1 MALYDDL
8 DTKHGPDKVAGWS
21 SGLKLFQ
28 PQLQVKKVNQPAI
41 TPKAILRK
49 PGSKILTPVVL
60 KAKKEPT
67 EQTLPFLAAS
77 GPGPTTSLTDPSSG
91 IVVKSA
97 KGPITVTTTNAT
109 PNPISAAITDDYNW
123 DVVDE
128 YDPMWPN
135 EYDKLVKD
143 RKAKE
148 PPIKPLQGGF
158 GRNRREYKRSFGGMR
173 NSNNNNSNNN
183 NSNSSG
189 GGGGGNSN
197 AGPSHGGSQPDDDG
211 PVAKK
216 FSGFAGRPSS
226 DDEEEFRPGQ
236 SRPSGA
242 AIAPPPS
249 LQESCAGGIPSE
261 GGSKVSQLA
270 AYGGSSVAAKIMA
283 KYGFKDG
290 QGLGKQ
296 EQGMAV
302 ALQVEKT
309 SKRGGR
315 IVHEKDISATTST
328 VSGSGGGS
336 GSGTE
341 IVTTPP
347 SASQGAASEPSITE
361 IMKSPSKV
369 VLLRNMVG
377 PGDVDDELEPEVKDE
392 CNTKYGDVVTVV
404 IHEVPDVVP
413 EEAVRIFV
421 EFKRMES
428 AIKAVVDLNGRFFGG
443 RQVRAGFYNQE
454 KFENMDLG
462 G

>member
-28 PQLQVKKVNQPAI
+28 PQLQVKKVSQPTI

-49 PGSKILTPVVL
+49 PGAKILTPVVL
-60 KAKKEPT
+60 KAKKEPG
-67 EQTLPFLAAS
+67 EQSLPFVA
-77 GPGPTTSLTDPSSG
+77 SSG
-91 IVVKSA
+91 SGATADPQTIVKPSKA
-97 KGPITVTTTNAT
+97 PITVTTTNAT
-109 PNPISAAITDDYNW
+109 PNPISASASDDYNW

-148 PPIKPLQGGF
+148 PPIKPLQSGF
-158 GRNRREYKRSFGGMR
+158 SRNRRDYKRSFGMR
-173 NSNNNNSNNN
+173 MNNNNNSSNSSSNN
-183 NSNSSG
+183 NS
-189 GGGGGNSN
+189 GNN
-197 AGPSHGGSQPDDDG
+197 AGPSHGGSGPMPDDDG
-211 PVAKK
+211 PGGKK

-249 LQESCAGGIPSE
+249 LQEPSAGGVPSE

-315 IVHEKDISATTST
+315 IVHEKDIPAGGGG
-328 VSGSGGGS
+328 GSGAGS
-336 GSGTE
+336 GSGTDT
-341 IVTTPP
+341 VTSPP
-347 SASQGAASEPSITE
+347 SAAQTAPEPSITE

>member
-1 MALYDDL
+1 MALYDDDL
-8 DTKHGPDKVAGWS
+8 DTKHGIAGWS
-21 SGLKLFQ
+21 SGIKLLQ
-28 PQLQVKKVNQPAI
+28 TQLQVKKVNQPVI

-49 PGSKILTPVVL
+49 PLVNTKILTPVVL
-60 KAKKEPT
+60 KAKKEPSAD
-67 EQTLPFLAAS
+67 QPQPF
-77 GPGPTTSLTDPSSG
+77 TTVSSG
-91 IVVKSA
+91 LAGQVTIETTAIVKP
-97 KGPITVTTTNAT
+97 KPITVTTANPA
-109 PNPISAAITDDYNW
+109 PHPISAAASEDYSW

-143 RKAKE
+143 RKSKE
-148 PPIKPLQGGF
+148 PPIKPLQNSF
-158 GRNRREYKRSFGGMR
+158 GRSRREYKRSFGGRM
-173 NSNNNNSNNN
+173 NSNNNSNNN
-183 NSNSSG
+183 TGNTG
-189 GGGGGNSN
+189 GGGGTQ
-197 AGPSHGGSQPDDDG
+197 SHGGGG
-211 PVAKK
+211 PVGGPAEDDSPAVKK
-216 FSGFAGRPSS
+216 YSGFAGRPSS

-236 SRPSGA
+236 ARATSGA

-249 LQESCAGGIPSE
+249 LQESIGVPIPE

-315 IVHEKDISATTST
+315 IVHEKDIPATDST
-328 VSGSGGGS
+328 TPGSEPASGSPPRTGS
-336 GSGTE
+336 N
-341 IVTTPP
+341 
-347 SASQGAASEPSITE
+347 QEPSITE

-404 IHEVPDVVP
+404 IHEVVNVVP
-413 EEAVRIFV
+413 EETVRIFV

-454 KFENMDLG
+454 RFESMDLTG
-462 G
+462 

>member
-21 SGLKLFQ
+21 SGIKLLQ
-28 PQLQVKKVNQPAI
+28 TQLQVKKVNQPAI

-49 PGSKILTPVVL
+49 PIGNKILTPVVL
-60 KAKKEPT
+60 KAKKEPST
-67 EQTLPFLAAS
+67 DQSFASAS
-77 GPGPTTSLTDPSSG
+77 GGGVDMLGSVAIETTPV
-91 IVVKSA
+91 IA
-97 KGPITVTTTNAT
+97 KQAKPITITTANPI
-109 PNPISAAITDDYNW
+109 PNPISLAASDDYSW

-143 RKAKE
+143 RKVKE
-148 PPIKPLQGGF
+148 PPIKPLQGNF
-158 GRNRREYKRSFGGMR
+158 GRNRREYKRSFGMR
-173 NSNNNNSNNN
+173 TNNAPAAPTNSAHEEEPP
-183 NSNSSG
+183 G
-189 GGGGGNSN
+189 
-197 AGPSHGGSQPDDDG
+197 
-211 PVAKK
+211 AKK
-216 FSGFAGRPSS
+216 YSGFAGRPSS
-226 DDEEEFRPGQ
+226 DDEEDFRSGQ
-236 SRPSGA
+236 SRPTGA

-249 LQESCAGGIPSE
+249 LQESTGGSMPE
-261 GGSKVSQLA
+261 GSKVSQLA

-315 IVHEKDISATTST
+315 IVHEKDIPLTATPPTA
-328 VSGSGGGS
+328 GGS
-336 GSGTE
+336 TAAESASAS
-341 IVTTPP
+341 PP
-347 SASQGAASEPSITE
+347 SAGQTQEPSITE

-392 CNTKYGDVVTVV
+392 CNTKYGDVVTVI
-404 IHEVPDVVP
+404 IHEVPNVVP
-413 EEAVRIFV
+413 EESVRIFV

-443 RQVRAGFYNQE
+443 RQVRAGFYKQDR
-454 KFENMDLG
+454 FENMDLG

>member
-60 KAKKEPT
+60 KAKKEST
-67 EQTLPFLAAS
+67 EQTLPFIAAS
-77 GPGPTTSLTDPSSG
+77 GNIGSGSSTSLSDLNS
-91 IVVKSA
+91 VVKTS

-109 PNPISAAITDDYNW
+109 PNTISAATNDDYNW

-148 PPIKPLQGGF
+148 PPIKPMQGGF
-158 GRNRREYKRSFGGMR
+158 GRNRREYKRSFGMRGM
-173 NSNNNNSNNN
+173 NNSNN
-183 NSNSSG
+183 S
-189 GGGGGNSN
+189 GNSN
-197 AGPSHGGSQPDDDG
+197 AGPSHSSQPDEDG
-211 PVAKK
+211 PGAKK

-249 LQESCAGGIPSE
+249 LQEFSAGGIPAE

-315 IVHEKDISATTST
+315 IVHEKDIPASSS
-328 VSGSGGGS
+328 VPGGSSGSGAD
-336 GSGTE
+336 T
-341 IVTTPP
+341 VTSPP
-347 SASQGAASEPSITE
+347 SAAQQGAASEPSITE

-404 IHEVPDVVP
+404 IHEIPDVVP

-454 KFENMDLG
+454 KFENMEL
-462 G
+462 

>member
-28 PQLQVKKVNQPAI
+28 PQLQVKKASQPTI

-49 PGSKILTPVVL
+49 PGSKILTPVVM
-60 KAKKEPT
+60 KAKKEPN
-67 EQTLPFLAAS
+67 EQTLSPFVAS
-77 GPGPTTSLTDPSSG
+77 GTTPTTGSGSLADPNT
-91 IVVKSA
+91 VVKVSKA
-97 KGPITVTTTNAT
+97 PITVTTTSAT
-109 PNPISAAITDDYNW
+109 PNPVSVAASDDYNW

-148 PPIKPLQGGF
+148 PPIKTLQGGF
-158 GRNRREYKRSFGGMR
+158 GRNRREYKRSFGMR
-173 NSNNNNSNNN
+173 MNS
-183 NSNSSG
+183 
-189 GGGGGNSN
+189 GGGGNSSSSSI
-197 AGPSHGGSQPDDDG
+197 AGSSSHSAQPDDEG
-211 PVAKK
+211 PGAKK

-249 LQESCAGGIPSE
+249 LQEFSAGGVPGAE

-315 IVHEKDISATTST
+315 IVHEKDIPATISSAFGVPAVSEVTS
-328 VSGSGGGS
+328 S
-336 GSGTE
+336 
-341 IVTTPP
+341 PP
-347 SASQGAASEPSITE
+347 SAAAQAAGEPSITE

-392 CNTKYGDVVTVV
+392 CNNKYGEVVTVV

-454 KFENMDLG
+454 KFENMHLG

>member
-21 SGLKLFQ
+21 SGIKLLQ
-28 PQLQVKKVNQPAI
+28 TQLQVKKVNQPAI
-41 TPKAILRK
+41 TPKAIMRK
-49 PGSKILTPVVL
+49 PMAGKILTPVVL
-60 KAKKEPT
+60 KARKEPST
-67 EQTLPFLAAS
+67 EQSFVATVGNTNS
-77 GPGPTTSLTDPSSG
+77 GVDIPGSVSIETT
-91 IVVKSA
+91 IKQA
-97 KGPITVTTTNAT
+97 KPITITTTNPI
-109 PNPISAAITDDYNW
+109 PNPISLAASDDYSW

-143 RKAKE
+143 RKVKE
-148 PPIKPLQGGF
+148 PPIKPLQGNF
-158 GRNRREYKRSFGGMR
+158 GRNRREYKRSFGMR
-173 NSNNNNSNNN
+173 TNNTPTP
-183 NSNSSG
+183 G
-189 GGGGGNSN
+189 LG
-197 AGPSHGGSQPDDDG
+197 AAPEEEGPG
-211 PVAKK
+211 AKK
-216 FSGFAGRPSS
+216 YSGFAGRPSS

-236 SRPSGA
+236 SRPTGA

-249 LQESCAGGIPSE
+249 LQESTGGPIPE
-261 GGSKVSQLA
+261 GSKVSQLA

-315 IVHEKDISATTST
+315 IVHEKDIPLTVTPSSVAASATETAPNMS
-328 VSGSGGGS
+328 
-336 GSGTE
+336 
-341 IVTTPP
+341 PP
-347 SASQGAASEPSITE
+347 NAGQTQEPSITE

-392 CNTKYGDVVTVV
+392 CNTKYGDVVTVI
-404 IHEVPDVVP
+404 IHEVPNVVP

-443 RQVRAGFYNQE
+443 RQVRAGFYKQDR
-454 KFENMDLG
+454 FENMDLG

>member
-49 PGSKILTPVVL
+49 PGSK
-60 KAKKEPT
+60 
-67 EQTLPFLAAS
+67 TLPFLAAS
-77 GPGPTTSLTDPSSG
+77 GPGPTTSLIDPSSG

-109 PNPISAAITDDYNW
+109 PNPISAAVTDDYNW

-158 GRNRREYKRSFGGMR
+158 GRNRREYKRS
-173 NSNNNNSNNN
+173 
-183 NSNSSG
+183 
-189 GGGGGNSN
+189 
-197 AGPSHGGSQPDDDG
+197 
-211 PVAKK
+211 
-216 FSGFAGRPSS
+216 GFAGRPSS

-261 GGSKVSQLA
+261 GGSKYVRSRSHCALFMDATFCLPSDQNSRSLSYRVSQLA

-404 IHEVPDVVP
+404 IHEVPNVVP

>member
-21 SGLKLFQ
+21 SGIKLLQ
-28 PQLQVKKVNQPAI
+28 TQLQVKKVNQPVI

-49 PGSKILTPVVL
+49 PLVNTKILTPVVL
-60 KAKKEPT
+60 KAKKEPSAD
-67 EQTLPFLAAS
+67 QPQPFTTVSGGLA
-77 GPGPTTSLTDPSSG
+77 GQVTIETTA
-91 IVVKSA
+91 IVKP
-97 KGPITVTTTNAT
+97 KPITVTTA
-109 PNPISAAITDDYNW
+109 NPAPHQISAAASEDYSW

-143 RKAKE
+143 RKSKE
-148 PPIKPLQGGF
+148 PPVKPLNQNNF
-158 GRNRREYKRSFGGMR
+158 GRSRREYKRSFGGRM

-183 NSNSSG
+183 TGNTGGGGGTPSHAAAGGGGVG
-189 GGGGGNSN
+189 GGGGGGS
-197 AGPSHGGSQPDDDG
+197 GPAEDDS
-211 PVAKK
+211 PAVKK
-216 FSGFAGRPSS
+216 YSGFAGRPSS

-236 SRPSGA
+236 ARTSSGA

-249 LQESCAGGIPSE
+249 LQETIGLPIPE

-315 IVHEKDISATTST
+315 IVHEKDIPATDS
-328 VSGSGGGS
+328 
-336 GSGTE
+336 
-341 IVTTPP
+341 TTPGSEPAPGSP
-347 SASQGAASEPSITE
+347 SRTGSNQEPSITE

-404 IHEVPDVVP
+404 IHEVVNVVP
-413 EEAVRIFV
+413 EETVRIFV

-454 KFENMDLG
+454 RFENMDLTG
-462 G
+462 